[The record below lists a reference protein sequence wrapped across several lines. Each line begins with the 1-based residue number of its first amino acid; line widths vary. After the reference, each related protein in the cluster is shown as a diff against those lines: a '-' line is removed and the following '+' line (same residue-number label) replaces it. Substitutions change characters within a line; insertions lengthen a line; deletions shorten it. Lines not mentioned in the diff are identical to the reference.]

1 MSDDAVD
8 DLFHW
13 GDIVDICRG
22 AVDILITGAQ
32 GQLGRALQD
41 ALGGSTDRVVACGKS
56 ELDITQLDAVRGAV
70 SQLRPHI
77 VINTAAFT
85 NVDEA
90 ETAPDLAYRVNA
102 LGPRNLALASAEE
115 AIPLLHLSTD
125 YVFDGRA
132 ERPYHE
138 FDQPRPLSVYGMSKL
153 AGEEAVRSLN
163 RQHYIVRTAW
173 LYHTLGRNF
182 VKTMCELAERPQVR
196 VVSDQYGSPT
206 YAPHLAQTLLKLIH
220 SHAYGT
226 YHIAG
231 TGGTSWFELTQTL
244 YRLLGLSISVT
255 PVATNVF
262 PRSAPRPRYAVLTT
276 LQAPA
281 FVLPAWQD
289 GLSAFVRTTLQERVE
304 GRSPLRKTQTRRPTA

>member
-1 MSDDAVD
+1 M
-8 DLFHW
+8 
-13 GDIVDICRG
+13 
-22 AVDILITGAQ
+22 DILISGAK
-32 GQLGRALQD
+32 GQLGRALQV
-41 ALGGSTDRVVACGKS
+41 ALGGGPDRVVAYGKS
-56 ELDITQLDAVRGAV
+56 ELDITRLDAVRAAV
-70 SQLRPHI
+70 GQIRPHI

-85 NVDEA
+85 SVDEA
-90 ETAPDLAYRVNA
+90 ETAPDSAYRVNA
-102 LGPRNLALASAEE
+102 LGPRNLALASAERT
-115 AIPLLHLSTD
+115 IPLLHISTD

-138 FDQPRPLSVYGMSKL
+138 FDQAHPLSVYGMSKL

-182 VKTMCELAERPQVR
+182 AKTMWELAHKPDRPEVR

-206 YAPHLAQTLLKLIH
+206 YAPHLAQTLVGLIH

-231 TGGTSWFELTQTL
+231 RGGTSWFELTQTL
-244 YRLLGLSISVT
+244 YRLLGLSVPVT
-255 PVATNVF
+255 PVATSAF
-262 PRSAPRPRYAVLTT
+262 PRPAPRPRYAVLTT
-276 LQAPA
+276 LQEPA

-289 GLSAFVRTTLQERVE
+289 GLSAFVRATLQERA
-304 GRSPLRKTQTRRPTA
+304 G